1 MHFLCRSADGCR
13 KGVEFFTEDLNVGQQ
28 RDDLVGRQLAV
39 VGHISQATN
48 SGTQAISQQFRQ
60 ASAVLHDG
68 VKFFASQNA

>member
-13 KGVEFFTEDLNVGQQ
+13 KGVEFFTEDLDIGQQ

-48 SGTQAISQQFRQ
+48 SGTQPISQQFRQ
-60 ASAVLHDG
+60 AATVLHDG